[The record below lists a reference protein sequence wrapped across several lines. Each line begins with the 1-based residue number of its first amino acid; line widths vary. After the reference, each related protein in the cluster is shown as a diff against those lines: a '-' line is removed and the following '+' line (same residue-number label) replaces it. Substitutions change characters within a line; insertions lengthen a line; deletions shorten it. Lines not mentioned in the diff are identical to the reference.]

1 MVWCEPDDHPFFQS
15 IHNYSAARNSV
26 PQASATTF
34 AFFLFILLL
43 YRRNHLVVVPRFRAT
58 PEAASSSSCLSG
70 SSLPPSEPLSL
81 YKPRNAVKQEPG
93 HLGPAASAYSNYP
106 AYGGLPHQP
115 TAGLRPPPPPVG
127 GNDGSAA
134 AAVSPTYPRVSS
146 TTHSDNE
153 REGDIGKRRRS
164 IK

>member
-1 MVWCEPDDHPFFQS
+1 MRQGIPPPKHQRRPLPS
-15 IHNYSAARNSV
+15 L
-26 PQASATTF
+26 
-34 AFFLFILLL
+34 LFILLL
-43 YRRNHLVVVPRFRAT
+43 YRRNHLVVVPRFRAA
-58 PEAASSSSCLSG
+58 PEASSSSSCLSG

-81 YKPRNAVKQEPG
+81 YKPRSAVKQEPG

-115 TAGLRPPPPPVG
+115 TASLRPLPPPVG
-127 GNDGSAA
+127 IGDDGSAA

-153 REGDIGKRRRS
+153 REGDIGKRRS